1 MSKKSLWIAIF
12 AIMFCQASVFASPYI
27 GDEVSTSSNTPSKSL
42 SRCTLPPYLK
52 KGDKVALLSP
62 AYSTPNENVVN
73 TAAVLRGWGL
83 VPVIG
88 PNVGNLYAGKYAG
101 TDAERMSDISWA
113 LNDPDIKA
121 IICNRGGY
129 GTIHFVDKFPFS
141 ELSAHPKWI
150 VGFSDITTL
159 HSMECCAGV
168 MSIHGTMSSF
178 LGPSGGSDTTSVLL
192 RDLLFGKVPCYELPS
207 HPQNIT
213 GHATGTLVGGNLCTF
228 APLIGSRADAT
239 TQEDI
244 ILFLEEVEEPMRNLD
259 RLFNS
264 LLIHGVLSRCRGV
277 ILGQFTD
284 CGTDLEY
291 ESAEA
296 MLCEYIKKY
305 NIPVLCGFPAGHDK
319 VNLPLV
325 IGSNVT
331 LDVRDDGATLKFDIP
346 GKQQKVNTS
355 GILPPPAAESK

>member
-1 MSKKSLWIAIF
+1 MSIKSLWIAVF
-12 AIMFCQASVFASPYI
+12 AIMFCQASVFALPYT
-27 GDEVSTSSNTPSKSL
+27 GDEIPPTNDTPTKTK

-62 AYSTPNENVVN
+62 AYSTPYENVVN
-73 TAAVLRGWGL
+73 TVAVLRGWGL
-83 VPVIG
+83 EPVVG
-88 PNVGNLYAGKYAG
+88 PNVEKLHAGKYAG
-101 TDAERMSDISWA
+101 TVAERLSDIRWA

-129 GTIHFVDKFPFS
+129 GTIHFVNELSPS
-141 ELSAHPKWI
+141 ELAAHPKWI

-159 HSMECCAGV
+159 HSIECCAGV

-178 LGPSGGSDTTSVLL
+178 LGPSQGRDTTSVLL
-192 RDLLFGKVPCYELPS
+192 RDLLMGKVPRYELPS

-213 GHATGTLVGGNLCTF
+213 GRATGTLVGGNLCTF
-228 APLIGSRADAT
+228 APLMGSPADVT
-239 TQEDI
+239 TQEDF

-264 LLIHGVLSRCRGV
+264 LLIRGAMSRCRGV

-296 MLCEYIKKY
+296 MLCEYLKKY

-325 IGSNVT
+325 IGANVT
-331 LDVRDDGATLKFDIP
+331 LDVRSDGATVSFNIP
-346 GKQQKVNTS
+346 GKQRTIS
-355 GILPPPAAESK
+355 TLGIVQ